1 MKTKDV
7 DLLRRSD
14 LFRFLPDDHFERIC
28 SLLQEERHDVGDLI
42 VKQGDPG
49 NAFYI
54 LISGRARVVKSGAN
68 NCEEIVL
75 ATLRPGDSVGEAALT
90 EGGRRTAT
98 VRCSTSVEVLRL
110 DRAEFLALTETAP
123 EFIE

>member
-14 LFRFLPDDHFERIC
+14 LFQFLPDEHFEKIC
-28 SLLQEERHDVGDLI
+28 SLLQEEQHDFGDLI
-42 VKQGDPG
+42 VKHGDPA

-68 NCEEIVL
+68 NGEEIVL
-75 ATLRPGDSVGEAALT
+75 GTLRPGDSFGEAALS
-90 EGGRRTAT
+90 GRRNTQRYGAMQHES
-98 VRCSTSVEVLRL
+98 RSVTTGSR
-110 DRAEFLALTETAP
+110 
-123 EFIE
+123 

>member
-14 LFRFLPDDHFERIC
+14 LFLFLLDDLFERIC
-28 SLLQEERHDVGDLI
+28 SLLQEEQHDFCDLI
-42 VKQGDPG
+42 VKQGDPA

-68 NCEEIVL
+68 NGEEIVL
-75 ATLRPGDSVGEAALT
+75 GTLRPGDSFGEAALS
-90 EGGRRTAT
+90 EGGTRSAP
-98 VRCSTSVEVLRL
+98 VRCITRVEVSRL
-110 DRAEFLALTETAP
+110 DRAHILALTAALP
-123 EFIE
+123 GLGD